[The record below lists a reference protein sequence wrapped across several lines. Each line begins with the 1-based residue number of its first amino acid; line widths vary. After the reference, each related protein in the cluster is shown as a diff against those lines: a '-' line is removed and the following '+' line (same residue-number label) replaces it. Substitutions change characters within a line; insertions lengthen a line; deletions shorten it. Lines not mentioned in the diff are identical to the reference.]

1 MRFLNGKGLAEG
13 VQPMNLTDRYD
24 AKIPDIRK
32 ERRPKGEEV
41 AKKSPTPGKSARNGH
56 FSRTSTKRIRIGLIG
71 CGRIA
76 AKHIAVLQ
84 ELHNQAE
91 LVAVCDIEAARL
103 QKAAQKTGAR
113 AYLSHREMLAQEQ
126 LDLISIL
133 TWSGNHA
140 EIARECA
147 GFVRNIVVEK
157 PMALRLLDADSLI
170 EACHRSRTRLFVV
183 KQNRYN
189 PPVVALKKALDAS
202 RFGRLIL
209 GTVRIRW
216 SRPPE
221 YYRQDPWRGTWALD
235 GGVLTN
241 QASHHIDL
249 LTWFFGQVESV
260 FAKTGT
266 FLAPIEAEDTGVVL
280 VKFKSGALGIIE
292 ATTCARPKDLEAS
305 ISVLGENGTVEIGGF
320 AVNEMKTWQFT
331 DKQPEDDGM
340 CNCSSSPP
348 DVYGFGHF
356 QFMEDV
362 IRCIREDRH
371 SMLDGIEGR
380 RSLEI
385 INAIYESV
393 ERRQEVVVSFTP
405 QQCRLG
411 EQANA
416 WRNQPGRP
424 PMESRP
430 GYHERHTTG

>member
-1 MRFLNGKGLAEG
+1 MRFLNGKGLAERTHNL
-13 VQPMNLTDRYD
+13 NLTDRQEV
-24 AKIPDIRK
+24 KIPDIRK
-32 ERRPKGEEV
+32 ERRPKVEEAV
-41 AKKSPTPGKSARNGH
+41 KKFPTPGRNARDAL
-56 FSRTSTKRIRIGLIG
+56 FSRPRTKKLRVGLVG
-71 CGRIA
+71 CGRIS

-84 ELHNQAE
+84 DLSNQAD
-91 LVAVCDIEAARL
+91 LVAICDIDAARL
-103 QKAAQKTGAR
+103 QKAAQETGAR
-113 AYLSHREMLAQEQ
+113 AYSSHRAMLAQEP
-126 LDLISIL
+126 LDVVGIL

-147 GFVRNIVVEK
+147 GVVRNIVVEK
-157 PMALRLLDADSLI
+157 PMALRLRDADSLI
-170 EACHRSRTRLFVV
+170 EACQRSRTRLFVV

-189 PPVVALKKALDAS
+189 PPVVALKKALDAG

-216 SRPPE
+216 SRSPE
-221 YYRQDPWRGTWALD
+221 YYRQDPWRGTWAMD

-305 ISVLGENGTVEIGGF
+305 ISVLGEKGTVEIGGF

-331 DKQPEDDGM
+331 DQQPGDHAMLD
-340 CNCSSSPP
+340 CSSSPP
-348 DVYGFGHF
+348 DVYGFGHL
-356 QFMEDV
+356 QFMKDV
-362 IRCIREDRH
+362 IRCIREHRH
-371 SMLDGIEGR
+371 SMIDGGEGR
-380 RSLEI
+380 RSLEVI
-385 INAIYESV
+385 SAIYESV

-411 EQANA
+411 EEANA
-416 WRNQPGRP
+416 WRNRPWQPL
-424 PMESRP
+424 MESRP
-430 GYHERHTTG
+430 GHYERNPVS